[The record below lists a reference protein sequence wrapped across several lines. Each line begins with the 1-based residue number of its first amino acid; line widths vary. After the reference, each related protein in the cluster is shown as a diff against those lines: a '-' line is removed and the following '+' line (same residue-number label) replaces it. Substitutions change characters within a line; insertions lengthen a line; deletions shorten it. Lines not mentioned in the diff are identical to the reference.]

1 MLAQNELWQRAQA
14 YWQSLAERERLL
26 LKALAAIVVVWL
38 AYQVIWQPPK
48 QALKQA
54 EQRLTQV
61 ENQWLWLNEQTPIV
75 QALKKQTQPNFTQ
88 SQWMA
93 ELQKSLRDQNLL
105 QQAESIKPINQAVQV
120 QFNQVEAPKFF
131 RWLSGLESRNLVADK
146 MQIDPLET
154 GIIKVTLS
162 FKVSS

>member
-14 YWQSLAERERLL
+14 YWQGLAERERLL
-26 LKALAAIVVVWL
+26 LKALAAIVIIWL
-38 AYQVIWQPPK
+38 AYQIVWQPPQ

-61 ENQWLWLNEQTPIV
+61 ESQWHWLNEQAPKV
-75 QALKKQTQPNFTQ
+75 QALKKETRPNLTQ

-105 QQAESIKPINQAVQV
+105 QQAESIKPINQGVQV

-131 RWLSGLESRNLVADK
+131 LWLSGLESQNLIADK
-146 MQIDPLET
+146 MQIEPVET
-154 GIIKVTLS
+154 GIIKVSLS